1 MSRPPLRILVDRSNR
16 IPPGALRSKPFSPE
30 KFPCHRQDIVEL
42 GDELVG
48 VQVEELS
55 KSSQVAVALVSNFI
69 KLGRIHG
76 VPGAIL
82 VVEAENPES

>member
-1 MSRPPLRILVDRSNR
+1 MSRPPFRILVDGSNS

-55 KSSQVAVALVSNFI
+55 KSSQVAVAPVSKFI
-69 KLGRIHG
+69 QLGRTHF